1 MTVQLH
7 PETDL
12 LVDYAAGSLSPAL
25 CVSISAHLHFCDA
38 CRAHDSALSD
48 LGGDLLS
55 NITPEK
61 MPKDA
66 LDKVLLSLDSP
77 DSLVDS
83 GEIDTG
89 THGLNSTEANGPRK
103 NEEMEKLPAFMS
115 NLIAE
120 PEYSTL
126 TRSLKVAK
134 IPIGENQYELAL
146 HKISA
151 GGKTPK
157 HDHRGL
163 EVTVVLYGSFSDLD
177 GVYNEGD
184 FIVRNPGDVHSPLAT
199 QDDECIC
206 LSVVEAPIRLVGPIM
221 RVMNPFLSFNPA

>member
-7 PETDL
+7 PEADL

-25 CVSISAHLHFCDA
+25 CVSITAHMHFCDK
-38 CRAHDSALSD
+38 CRAQDIALSEI
-48 LGGDLLS
+48 GGDLLT
-55 NITPEK
+55 NIAPEA
-61 MPKDA
+61 MPENA
-66 LDKVLLSLDSP
+66 LEKVLLSLDSADNSDQSET
-77 DSLVDS
+77 DS
-83 GEIDTG
+83 ID
-89 THGLNSTEANGPRK
+89 
-103 NEEMEKLPAFMS
+103 NEDMKKLPAFMS

-120 PEYSTL
+120 PQFNFL

-134 IPIGENQYELAL
+134 IPVGEDKYELAL

-163 EVTVVLYGSFSDLD
+163 EVTVVLYGSFSDID

-184 FIVRNPGDVHSPLAT
+184 FIIRNPGDVHSPLAT
-199 QDDECIC
+199 DDDECIC

-221 RVMNPFLSFNPA
+221 RVINPFLSFNPT